1 MHLFAGR
8 RVFIA
13 AKVTL
18 MVKDAE
24 RSVKFYRDDL
34 GLRQKVRYGN
44 EWVELEAP
52 GTVIALHP
60 NRKAKAS
67 PSSKTM
73 SIGFQVKNLDGIVAK
88 LEKRGVTFKIVDEG
102 FLRRA

>member
-44 EWVELEAP
+44 DWVELEAP
-52 GTVIALHP
+52 G
-60 NRKAKAS
+60 S
-67 PSSKTM
+67 
-73 SIGFQVKNLDGIVAK
+73 
-88 LEKRGVTFKIVDEG
+88 
-102 FLRRA
+102 